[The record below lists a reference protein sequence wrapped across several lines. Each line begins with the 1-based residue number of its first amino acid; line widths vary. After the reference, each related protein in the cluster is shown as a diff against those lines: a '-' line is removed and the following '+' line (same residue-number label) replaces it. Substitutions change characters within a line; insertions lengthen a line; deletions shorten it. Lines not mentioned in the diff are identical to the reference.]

1 LLNFKFRLQKYKKW
15 FGKLLLYDIFDKSIF
30 NTLINKNMPITANYP
45 DRKSWLKIPENSDFP
60 IQNIPFG
67 VFITK
72 EDIITIG
79 TRIGD
84 YVIDLGALQKLNYFE
99 GIDLTDDMFMQD
111 TLNDFISD
119 GKKTWRLVRN
129 RIADIFD
136 ANNTKLKSNKQHL
149 DLVIFKIDEV
159 EMQLPVQIGDYT
171 DFYSSKEHATNVGM
185 MFRDPANAL
194 LPNWLHIPVG
204 YHGRSSTI
212 VPSGIPV
219 HRPMGQTLPDG
230 EKSPVFGPSRSIDF
244 ELEMG
249 FITTDANVMGENIP
263 VHEAEDYIFGM
274 VLLNDWSARDIQ
286 KWEYV
291 PLGPFLA
298 KNFATSISPWIV
310 TMDALEPFRTK
321 GPKQDPTPLPYLQ
334 QKGKNAFDIHLE
346 VAIAPENAEAKVVSK
361 SNFKYMY
368 WSMSQ
373 QLAHH
378 TSNGCRVNSGDMMGS
393 GTISGSEKDS
403 FGSMLELTWGG
414 KNPITMAD
422 GSERKFINDN
432 DTVIMKGFCK
442 NNEVR
447 IGFGEVS
454 SKLLPP
460 FVRK

>member
-1 LLNFKFRLQKYKKW
+1 
-15 FGKLLLYDIFDKSIF
+15 
-30 NTLINKNMPITANYP
+30 MPITANNTN
-45 DRKSWLKIPENSDFP
+45 RKSWLEVAPKSDFP

-67 VFITK
+67 VFLTK
-72 EDIITIG
+72 ENVVTVG

-84 YVIDLGALQKLNYFE
+84 FAIDLGALQQLNYFE
-99 GIDLTDDMFMQD
+99 GIELTDDMFMQD

-129 RIADIFD
+129 RIAAIFD
-136 ANNTKLKSNKQHL
+136 AENPKLRDNKKQRQI
-149 DLVIFKIDEV
+149 VIFNMNEI
-159 EMQLPVQIGDYT
+159 EMQLPVLIGDYT
-171 DFYSSKEHATNVGM
+171 DFYSSKEHATNVGK
-185 MFRDPANAL
+185 MFRDPENAL

-219 HRPMGQTLPDG
+219 HRPMGQLMTDG
-230 EKSPVFGPSRSIDF
+230 ATSPVFGPSRLIDF
-244 ELEMG
+244 ELETA
-249 FITTDANVMGENIP
+249 FITTDANVMGENVP

-291 PLGPFLA
+291 PLGPFLG

-321 GPKQDPTPLPYLQ
+321 GPNQDPTPLPYLQ
-334 QKGKNAFDIHLE
+334 QKGKHTFDINLQ
-346 VAIAPENAEAKVVSK
+346 VAIAPENVAPTVVSK
-361 SNFKYMY
+361 SNFKYLY

-393 GTISGSEKDS
+393 GTISGAKPDC
-403 FGSMLELTWGG
+403 FGSMLELTWSG
-414 KNPITMAD
+414 KNPIKMND
-422 GSERKFINDN
+422 GTERKFINDN
-432 DTVIMKGFCK
+432 DTVIMTGFCENK
-442 NNEVR
+442 EVR

-454 SKLLPP
+454 SKLLAP

>member
-1 LLNFKFRLQKYKKW
+1 
-15 FGKLLLYDIFDKSIF
+15 
-30 NTLINKNMPITANYP
+30 MPITANYTN
-45 DRKSWLKIPENSDFP
+45 RKSWLEVTKNSDFP

-67 VFITK
+67 VFLTK
-72 EDIITIG
+72 ENVVTVG

-84 YVIDLGALQKLNYFE
+84 FAIDLGALQQLNYFE
-99 GIDLTDDMFMQD
+99 GIELTDDMFMQD

-136 ANNTKLKSNKQHL
+136 AENAKLRDNKKQREI
-149 DLVIFKIDEV
+149 VIFNIDDV
-159 EMQLPVQIGDYT
+159 EMQLPVLIGDYT
-171 DFYSSKEHATNVGM
+171 DFYSSKEHATNVGK
-185 MFRDPANAL
+185 MFRDPENAL

-219 HRPMGQTLPDG
+219 HRPMGQLMTDG
-230 EKSPVFGPSRSIDF
+230 ATSPVFGPSRLIDF
-244 ELEMG
+244 ELETA
-249 FITTDANVMGENIP
+249 FITTDANVMGENVP

-291 PLGPFLA
+291 PLGPFLG

-321 GPKQDPTPLPYLQ
+321 GPNQDPTPLPYLQ
-334 QKGKNAFDIHLE
+334 QKGKHTFDINLE
-346 VAIAPENAEAKVVSK
+346 VAIAPENVEPTIVSK
-361 SNFKYMY
+361 SNFKYLY

-393 GTISGSEKDS
+393 GTISGEKPTS
-403 FGSMLELTWGG
+403 FGSMLELTWSG
-414 KNPITMAD
+414 KNPLKLKD
-422 GSERKFINDN
+422 GTERKFINDN
-432 DTVIMKGFCK
+432 DTVIMKGFCENK
-442 NNEVR
+442 EVR

>member
-1 LLNFKFRLQKYKKW
+1 M
-15 FGKLLLYDIFDKSIF
+15 S
-30 NTLINKNMPITANYP
+30 ITAN
-45 DRKSWLKIPENSDFP
+45 DINRKSWLEVSSTSDFP

-67 VFITK
+67 VFLTK
-72 EDIITIG
+72 ENIVTVG

-84 YVIDLGALQKLNYFE
+84 FAIDLGALQQLNYFE
-99 GIDLTDDMFMQD
+99 GIELTDDMFMQD

-119 GKKTWRLVRN
+119 GQKTWRLVRN

-136 ANNTKLKSNKQHL
+136 EKNSKLRDNAKDK
-149 DLVIFKIDEV
+149 DIIIFRMEDV
-159 EMQLPVQIGDYT
+159 EMQLPVLIGDYT
-171 DFYSSKEHATNVGM
+171 DFYSSKEHATNVGK
-185 MFRDPANAL
+185 MFRDPENAL

-219 HRPMGQTLPDG
+219 HRPMGQMLPNG
-230 EKSPVFGPSRSIDF
+230 ETSPVFGSSRSVDF
-244 ELEMG
+244 ELETA
-249 FITTDANVMGENIP
+249 FITTDVNIMGENILITEA
-263 VHEAEDYIFGM
+263 HEYIFGM

-321 GPKQDPTPLPYLQ
+321 GPKQEPTPLPYLQ
-334 QKGKNAFDIHLE
+334 QKGKHSYDINLQ
-346 VAIAPENAEAKVVSK
+346 VAIQPENSEATVVSN

-368 WSMSQ
+368 WTMSQ

-378 TSNGCRVNSGDMMGS
+378 TSNGCRVNSGDMMCS
-393 GTISGSEKDS
+393 GTISGPTPDS

-414 KNPITMAD
+414 KNPIKLND
-422 GSERKFINDN
+422 GTERKFINDN
-432 DTVIMKGFCK
+432 DTVIMKGFCQ
-442 NNEVR
+442 NSHVR

>member
-1 LLNFKFRLQKYKKW
+1 
-15 FGKLLLYDIFDKSIF
+15 
-30 NTLINKNMPITANYP
+30 MPISANNTS
-45 DRKSWLKIPENSDFP
+45 RKSWLEVATNSDFP

-67 VFITK
+67 VFLTK
-72 EDIITIG
+72 ENVVTVG

-84 YVIDLGALQKLNYFE
+84 FAIDLGALQQLNYFD
-99 GIDLTDDMFMQD
+99 GIELTDDMFMQD

-136 ANNTKLKSNKQHL
+136 VENSKLRDNKKQRQI
-149 DLVIFKIDEV
+149 VIFNMNEV
-159 EMQLPVQIGDYT
+159 EMQLPVLIGDYT
-171 DFYSSKEHATNVGM
+171 DFYSSKEHATNVGK
-185 MFRDPANAL
+185 MFRDPENAL

-219 HRPMGQTLPDG
+219 HRPMGQLMTDG
-230 EKSPVFGPSRSIDF
+230 ATSPVFGPSRLIDF
-244 ELEMG
+244 ELETA
-249 FITTDANVMGENIP
+249 FITTDANIMGENVP

-291 PLGPFLA
+291 PLGPFLG

-321 GPKQDPTPLPYLQ
+321 GPNQDPTPLPYLQ
-334 QKGKNAFDIHLE
+334 QKGKHTFEINLE
-346 VAIAPENAEAKVVSK
+346 VAIAPENTAPTVVSK
-361 SNFKYMY
+361 SNFKYLY

-393 GTISGSEKDS
+393 GTISGIKPDS
-403 FGSMLELTWGG
+403 FGSMLELTWSG
-414 KNPITMAD
+414 KNPIKLND
-422 GSERKFINDN
+422 GTERKFINDN
-432 DTVIMKGFCK
+432 DTVIMTGFCK
-442 NNEVR
+442 NKEIR

>member
-1 LLNFKFRLQKYKKW
+1 
-15 FGKLLLYDIFDKSIF
+15 
-30 NTLINKNMPITANYP
+30 MPIPANNP
-45 DRKSWLKIPENSDFP
+45 QIKSWLDIPADSDFP

-67 VFITK
+67 VFLTK
-72 EDIITIG
+72 ENIVTVG

-84 YVIDLGALQKLNYFE
+84 YAIDLGALQQLNYFE
-99 GIDLTDDMFMQD
+99 GIELTDDMFMQD

-129 RIADIFD
+129 RISDIFNE
-136 ANNTKLKSNKQHL
+136 ANSKLKDNDKHREI
-149 DLVIFKIDEV
+149 VIFKISEV
-159 EMQLPVQIGDYT
+159 EMQLPVLIGDYT
-171 DFYSSKEHATNVGM
+171 DFYSSKEHATNVGK
-185 MFRDPANAL
+185 MFRDPENAL

-212 VPSGIPV
+212 IPSGIPV
-219 HRPMGQTLPDG
+219 HRPMGQTLPNG
-230 EKSPVFGPSRSIDF
+230 ETTPVFGPSRLVDF
-244 ELEMG
+244 ELETA
-249 FITTDANVMGENIP
+249 FITTDVNIMGENTP
-263 VHEAEDYIFGM
+263 VYEAEDYIFGM

-298 KNFATSISPWIV
+298 KNFASSISPWIV
-310 TMDALEPFRTK
+310 TLDALEPFRTK
-321 GPKQDPTPLPYLQ
+321 GPKQNPAPLPYLQ
-334 QKGKNAFDIHLE
+334 LKGKHAFDIHLE
-346 VAIAPENAEAKVVSK
+346 VAITPKNGAPNVVSQT
-361 SNFKYMY
+361 NFKYMY

-393 GTISGSEKDS
+393 GTISGPTPDS

-414 KNPITMAD
+414 QNPIQMND
-422 GSERKFINDN
+422 GSERKFINDY
-432 DTVIMKGFCK
+432 DTVTIKGYSK

-454 SKLLPP
+454 SQLLPP
-460 FVRK
+460 FVRS

>member
-1 LLNFKFRLQKYKKW
+1 MIY
-15 FGKLLLYDIFDKSIF
+15 
-30 NTLINKNMPITANYP
+30 LITFFSTTNQHTIMPNLANDP
-45 DRKSWLKIPENSDFP
+45 RRKSWIEVPKNSDFP

-67 VFITK
+67 VFLTK
-72 EDIITIG
+72 EDVITIG

-84 YVIDLGALQKLNYFE
+84 CAIDMGALQQLGYFE

-129 RIADIFD
+129 RLSELFD
-136 ANNTKLKSNKQHL
+136 SENPLLRDNKEHREII
-149 DLVIFKIDEV
+149 IFKMEDI
-159 EMQLPVQIGDYT
+159 EMQLPVLIGDYT
-171 DFYSSKEHATNVGM
+171 DFYSSKEHATNVGK
-185 MFRDPANAL
+185 MFRDPENAL

-219 HRPMGQTLPDG
+219 HRPMGQTLPNG
-230 EKSPVFGPSRSIDF
+230 ETSPVFGPSRLVDF
-244 ELEMG
+244 ELETA
-249 FITTDANVMGENIP
+249 FITTDVNVMGENILIN
-263 VHEAEDYIFGM
+263 EAEDYIFGM

-298 KNFATSISPWIV
+298 KNFASSISPWII

-321 GPKQDPTPLPYLQ
+321 GPKQEPTPLPYLQ
-334 QKGKNAFDIHLE
+334 QKGKHTYDINLE
-346 VAIAPENAEAKVVSK
+346 VYLKPENAEASLISK

-373 QLAHH
+373 QLTHH

-393 GTISGSEKDS
+393 GTISGPTEDS

-414 KNPITMAD
+414 KNPITMKD

-432 DTVIMKGFCK
+432 DTVTIKGYCQ
-442 NNEVR
+442 NSSTR

>member
-1 LLNFKFRLQKYKKW
+1 
-15 FGKLLLYDIFDKSIF
+15 
-30 NTLINKNMPITANYP
+30 MPISANNP
-45 DRKSWLKIPENSDFP
+45 SLKSWLDVPEDSDFP

-72 EDIITIG
+72 DDVVTIG
-79 TRIGD
+79 SRIGD
-84 YVIDLGALQKLNYFE
+84 YAIDLGALQQLNYFE
-99 GIDLTDDMFMQD
+99 GIELTDDMFMQD

-129 RIADIFD
+129 RIAEIFE
-136 ANNTKLKSNKQHL
+136 NGNSELKDNKQHREIVVCPMA
-149 DLVIFKIDEV
+149 DI
-159 EMQLPVQIGDYT
+159 EMQLPVLIGDYT

-185 MFRDPANAL
+185 MFRDPENAL

-204 YHGRSSTI
+204 YHGRSSSI

-219 HRPMGQTLPDG
+219 HRPMGQTVPAG
-230 EKSPVFGPSRSIDF
+230 ERTPVFGPSRMIDF
-244 ELEMG
+244 ELETA
-249 FITTDANVMGENIP
+249 FITTDVNIMGENIP

-298 KNFATSISPWIV
+298 KNFASSVSPWIV

-321 GPKQDPTPLPYLQ
+321 SPKQNPTPLPYLQ
-334 QKGKNAFDIHLE
+334 QKGRHAFDINLE
-346 VAIAPENAEAKVVSK
+346 VSIEPEGGEATVVSN

-368 WSMSQ
+368 WTMSQ

-393 GTISGSEKDS
+393 GTISGPTPDS
-403 FGSMLELTWGG
+403 FGSMLELTWSG
-414 KNPITMAD
+414 KNPIKMKD
-422 GSERKFINDN
+422 GTDRKFINDN
-432 DTVIMKGFCK
+432 DTVIFKGWCK
-442 NNEVR
+442 NNEIR

>member
-1 LLNFKFRLQKYKKW
+1 
-15 FGKLLLYDIFDKSIF
+15 
-30 NTLINKNMPITANYP
+30 MPITANNP
-45 DRKSWLKIPENSDFP
+45 NRKSWLDVPQDSDFP

-72 EDIITIG
+72 DDVVTIG

-84 YVIDLGALQKLNYFE
+84 YAIDLGALQQLNYFN
-99 GIDLTDDMFMQD
+99 GIELTDDMFMQD

-129 RIADIFD
+129 RIAEIFD
-136 ANNTKLKSNKQHL
+136 ANHSELRDNKSHREII
-149 DLVIFKIDEV
+149 VCSIDDV
-159 EMQLPVQIGDYT
+159 EMQLPVLIGDYT

-185 MFRDPANAL
+185 MFRDPENAL

-204 YHGRSSTI
+204 YHGRSSSI

-219 HRPMGQTLPDG
+219 HRPMGQTLPLG
-230 EKSPVFGPSRSIDF
+230 ESTPVFGPSRSIDF

-249 FITTDANVMGENIP
+249 FITTDANIMGENIP

-321 GPKQDPTPLPYLQ
+321 GPQQNPTPLPYLQ
-334 QKGKNAFDIHLE
+334 QKGKNAYDINLE
-346 VAIAPENAEAKVVSK
+346 VSIEPENGEAVVVSN

-393 GTISGSEKDS
+393 GTISGPTPDS
-403 FGSMLELTWGG
+403 FGSMLEITWNG
-414 KNPITMAD
+414 KKPIKMKD
-422 GSERKFINDN
+422 GTERKFINDG
-432 DTVIMKGFCK
+432 DSVTIRGFCK
-442 NNEVR
+442 NNEIR
-447 IGFGEVS
+447 IGFGEVC